1 MKRLTQIF
9 QALLGVGALISTPLI
24 AFGRLTWRTIRN
36 WWKNRPKWLKRAF
49 VATIIA
55 LPIAF
60 ISFVAYTLYKDKYGR
75 ESWYDMK
82 LSEDV
87 SLHSFADQR
96 WRVYNHSTDKYITKK
111 IEWLVTPSDGDTL
124 AVYALVNRR
133 GYIDVNTGNII
144 IDAETNDYQMAWVF
158 SDGVA
163 AVVKEGKVGFI
174 NAQNEVVIPFQY
186 DYSRIIKDSGIG
198 YIFHRGYC
206 PMTNAEGKMGII
218 NLGGDWVVA
227 PIYDKIWWH
236 PSSNYHIFIEDGKYG
251 VLGNP
256 LECVYAAEYDHI
268 RIDSEHKTFIL
279 VRDGRMWQEDE
290 DGNIVKSFMYDNAY
304 YLSYPCGYKEDG
316 EIDYKLSDY
325 LKYEVGNYYGI
336 MNRIT
341 GKPITPAIYSSI
353 NMLSQDLFEVQE
365 YDSCDWHT
373 LDTNGNVVPKR

>member
-9 QALLGVGALISTPLI
+9 QALLGVVALIFTAII
-24 AFGRLTWRTIRN
+24 AFGRLAWRTIRN
-36 WWKNRPKWLKRAF
+36 WWKNRPKWLKRSL

-60 ISFVAYTLYKDKYGR
+60 ISFVAYVLYEDKYGR

-82 LSEDV
+82 LSENV

-96 WRVYNHSTDKYITKK
+96 WRVYNHSTEKYTTKK
-111 IEWLVTPSDGDTL
+111 IGWLATPSDGDTL
-124 AVYALVNRR
+124 AVYALANRR
-133 GYIDVNTGNII
+133 GYIDVNSGNIV

-158 SDGVA
+158 SEGLA
-163 AVVKEGKVGFI
+163 AVMKDGKVGFI
-174 NAQNEVVIPFQY
+174 NAKNEIVIPFQY

-198 YIFHRGYC
+198 YLFHRGYC

-236 PSSNYHIFIEDGKYG
+236 PSSEYHIFVEDGEYG

-256 LECVYAAEYDHI
+256 LECVYAAEYNYLS
-268 RIDSEHKTFIL
+268 IDSKHKRFTL

-290 DGNIVKSFMYDNAY
+290 NGEIVIPFMYNSAY
-304 YLSYPCGYKEDG
+304 HISYPCGYKEDG

-336 MNRIT
+336 VNRKT
-341 GKPITPAIYSSI
+341 GEPITRAIYSSI

-365 YDSCDWHT
+365 YDSYDCYL
-373 LDTNGNVVPKR
+373 LDAKGNVVPKR